1 MFSGAIEK
9 QHQVVMGETYK
20 ANLGITIYKRAH
32 ITVEPKRLL
41 VLQFYNMSFLYV
53 LQFPPRFSPTRF
65 ESKIVSPPPL
75 HFATPQRNFKVWSP
89 LFLWFPH
96 RFIIFKFSPLKIFNL
111 YNTVCC

>member
-41 VLQFYNMSFLYV
+41 VLQFYNMSVLYV

-65 ESKIVSPPPL
+65 ESKIVSPPPPFCYPPKKFQSL
-75 HFATPQRNFKVWSP
+75 VPSFFCGSP
-89 LFLWFPH
+89 IDL
-96 RFIIFKFSPLKIFNL
+96 
-111 YNTVCC
+111 